1 MHVPLVGRQDKEVL
15 FRHLTN
21 KIGVTQML
29 ITAVE
34 VFAEPREIGPVIFRI
49 T

>member
-1 MHVPLVGRQDKEVL
+1 MHVPLVERQDKEVL
-15 FRHLTN
+15 FRQLTY
-21 KIGVTQML
+21 KVRVTQML

>member
-15 FRHLTN
+15 LRQLTY
-21 KIGVTQML
+21 KVGVTQML

-34 VFAEPREIGPVIFRI
+34 VFAKPREVGPVIFRI